1 MPPNAKKD
9 LGLRIAATIFGL
21 VATGHLVRLLIGF
34 DFIIGSLKIPEWAS
48 GVAVLVLG
56 ALSVWLIRLSRS

>member
-1 MPPNAKKD
+1 MRPATQKE

-48 GVAVLVLG
+48 GIAVLVLG
-56 ALSVWLIRLSRS
+56 ALAVWLLRLSRS